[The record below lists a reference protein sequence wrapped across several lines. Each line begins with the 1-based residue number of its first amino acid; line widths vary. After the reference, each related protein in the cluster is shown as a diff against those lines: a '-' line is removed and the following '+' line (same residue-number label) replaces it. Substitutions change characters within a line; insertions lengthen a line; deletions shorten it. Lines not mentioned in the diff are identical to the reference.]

1 MSFWGWSEE
10 KVRRMNG
17 AQGWVYFNY
26 AKENE
31 ATIWGNTL
39 ERVGEGYVE
48 QEYKKI
54 LSRKRKA

>member
-1 MSFWGWSEE
+1 
-10 KVRRMNG
+10 MNG